1 MGDSV
6 DVEMQS
12 LATAVPDGEG
22 AAPGEP
28 GPSTTPPARPALTDC
43 LLTHALLAIE
53 DVFSS
58 SSLSDSHDPFGPTN
72 LVAAAP
78 PQQVMEAQKPIQ
90 YRTQTS
96 TQQLQSACI
105 SMYGKADG
113 ILCFGYMPS
122 TNGTRIATLMI
133 KIPSGPSRKYVTDVA
148 FAKKKEAREAVA
160 RLALDMG
167 AVDFL
172 QTGDDKKH
180 LDRAR
185 ANKDG
190 EASDGV

>member
-1 MGDSV
+1 MSESV
-6 DVEMQS
+6 GVEMRTI
-12 LATAVPDGEG
+12 ATAMPDGEG

-122 TNGTRIATLMI
+122 TNGAY
-133 KIPSGPSRKYVTDVA
+133 SGRHGIRVDA
-148 FAKKKEAREAVA
+148 
-160 RLALDMG
+160 DM
-167 AVDFL
+167 D
-172 QTGDDKKH
+172 
-180 LDRAR
+180 
-185 ANKDG
+185 
-190 EASDGV
+190 ASDLQGHESRRL

>member
-1 MGDSV
+1 
-6 DVEMQS
+6 
-12 LATAVPDGEG
+12 
-22 AAPGEP
+22 
-28 GPSTTPPARPALTDC
+28 
-43 LLTHALLAIE
+43 
-53 DVFSS
+53 
-58 SSLSDSHDPFGPTN
+58 
-72 LVAAAP
+72 
-78 PQQVMEAQKPIQ
+78 
-90 YRTQTS
+90 
-96 TQQLQSACI
+96 
-105 SMYGKADG
+105 
-113 ILCFGYMPS
+113 
-122 TNGTRIATLMI
+122 MI

-190 EASDGV
+190 EASDGVVSTLGGKVHHYDVDVVPPSPAIARIEECCQTWRTGKVSPHWLVFAHLQDPRRKFSSFLLPMANVRPTFLAHRIRCHASNPSDTGDEQPVLRQSLVYARRIHRAR